1 MDFYFYFSI
10 IGFSLIGKIH
20 IIGNV
25 SMTLEGKL
33 QFSVDKLNKSSNWLM
48 LINKIY
54 IKAFM
59 SFIREKVL
67 MI

>member
-54 IKAFM
+54 K
-59 SFIREKVL
+59 SFYELYEKNKF
-67 MI
+67 